1 MENGMQMML
10 EQSIQKKIPNA
21 DCWCAGFPCQDISIA
36 GKQLGFDGNRSSL
49 YFRLIELLESKEKED
64 RPEWIFLE
72 NVKNLLSI
80 NQGWDFARVLFTLDE
95 IGYDCQ
101 WQVLNSKNFGVPQNR
116 ERAFIIGHNRTKGR
130 REIFPIIGTNEK
142 NTIKQLGNYIPSA
155 TRINP
160 SRGRIYS
167 PHGLSPCLNSVQG
180 GGAIPT
186 FVDMNYTTEFN
197 PTGNSR
203 TLQVRYYK
211 EICRR
216 DAETS
221 GIAIPV
227 LTPNRTNKRQNG
239 RRFKEN
245 GEPMFTLTA
254 QDKHGIVV
262 GNQNNFRIR
271 RLTPKECFRLQG
283 WPDEYFE
290 KAALVNSESQLYRQA
305 GNGVTVNVI
314 KAIAKKMKEGK

>member
-1 MENGMQMML
+1 M
-10 EQSIQKKIPNA
+10 
-21 DCWCAGFPCQDISIA
+21 
-36 GKQLGFDGNRSSL
+36 
-49 YFRLIELLESKEKED
+49 YFRLIDLLESKEKED

-80 NQGWDFARVLFTLDE
+80 NQGWDFARVLFALDE

-101 WQVLNSKNFGVPQNR
+101 WQVLNSKNFGVPQSR
-116 ERAFIIGHNRTKGR
+116 ERVFIIGHNRAKGK
-130 REIFPIIGTNEK
+130 REIFPVTGTANE
-142 NTIKQLGNYIPSA
+142 NTIEQLKS
-155 TRINP
+155 
-160 SRGRIYS
+160 GRQGYKIYNGEKLGVS
-167 PHGLSPCLNSVQG
+167 ITSSG
-180 GGAIPT
+180 GGLGGPSGLYMFPA
-186 FVDMNYTTEFN
+186 FVDMNYGTGLKLTE
-197 PTGNSR
+197 NSR
-203 TLQVRYYK
+203 ALQARYHK
-211 EICRR
+211 GICRR

-227 LTPNRTNKRQNG
+227 LTPDRTNKRQNG

-254 QDKHGIVV
+254 QDKHGIAV

-271 RLTPKECFRLQG
+271 RLTSKECFRLQG

-290 KAALVNSESQLYRQA
+290 RAALVNSESQLYKQA

-314 KAIAKKMKEGK
+314 KAIAKKLKRVNEWV